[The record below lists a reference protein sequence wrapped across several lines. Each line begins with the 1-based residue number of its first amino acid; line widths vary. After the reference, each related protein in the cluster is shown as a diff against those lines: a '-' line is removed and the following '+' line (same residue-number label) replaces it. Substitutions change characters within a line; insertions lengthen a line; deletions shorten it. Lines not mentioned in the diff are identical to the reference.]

1 MSKEATS
8 VRFGLTFKRSTIG
21 GAAALA
27 FAATPAYSLTLGEA
41 EVMSGLNQKF
51 QAEIDLGAVSPGEL
65 GGLSVGVASYAD
77 YQRANMEAGGVERDF
92 RFEIVGQGND
102 AAIQITS
109 DNLISEP
116 LVVFLLE
123 ARWQRGRLL
132 REYAIFLDPID
143 LDEERQYAPR
153 VAEPEVAPLPE
164 PEIIAELSPKPS
176 DAEIGRTP
184 LRAPVSSPIHPDA
197 LPELPYHYGPVKKGV
212 SGIQVATE
220 LAQGTVLTAEQM
232 LMALFEVNPVA
243 FHGNVN
249 GLDAGFVLR
258 IPDAVDI
265 ASINS
270 EVASEEISRHNSAW
284 RRHVSKGGGNKVA
297 VPPLSVAE
305 AQQDD
310 AELSS
315 ASQESTDDDLDD
327 EFADEDEGS
336 AALDSDADAS
346 AAGNDADG
354 ALDEDDV
361 SEAVSDFE
369 EASAE
374 DRLELVAPD
383 DGNDEDT
390 ALAETSTSSNPEV
403 AAAEAESASLRVEN
417 SKLREQLTETESLLL
432 DIRALLI
439 ARSDELSD
447 LKARIARLEGGGQGS
462 GDYSDELEVVSAPLS
477 QGGDSAESG
486 GTSDDGLEPTSS
498 AGESTSAVP
507 KPKPSAPQAPNQAN
521 GASASDNI
529 GSKISKTYDSV
540 LLSVISIGWLILL
553 PLILL
558 LLIIVLFLVRRRK
571 KDDESEFEVTA
582 SSVDEI
588 ETESEAKSD
597 FAERD
602 DGHDSSYAAPGME
615 VSTGSM
621 EDFGDDFVDEL
632 AKEELHEKQEDDDE
646 FDDLDDSVI
655 LDDESDEDIAEL
667 DGFDIDDEVAEDIDV
682 LALAIDDDAA
692 DDEGLEVS
700 TADPEDDDLLSFDE
714 SDYQTPKEPEAPV
727 EMDATED
734 DLDFDLG
741 DFEMSNPESA
751 AEVALDMPADDVD
764 EDFGLDDSAADSGA
778 LESSLASVELD
789 DEAKAPEAD
798 DASSLDDLVIDSR
811 TRDELV
817 EVDSSDADFDLDPDL
832 DDQIESLSSDDAAA
846 LGAKTPSVEATP
858 ASGDADED
866 IAAFAGGDQANT
878 KLDLARAYMEMG
890 DDDEARSLLQEVIAE
905 ADGPTKAEAEAA
917 LAEIG

>member
-8 VRFGLTFKRSTIG
+8 VRFGLTFKRSTITIG

-65 GGLSVGVASYAD
+65 GGLSVGVAPYAD

-143 LDEERQYAPR
+143 LNAKRQYAPR

-164 PEIIAELSPKPS
+164 PDIIAELSPKPS
-176 DAEIGRTP
+176 DAEIGKTP
-184 LRAPVSSPIHPDA
+184 RRAPVRNST

-220 LAQGTVLTAEQM
+220 LAQGTTLTPEQM

-265 ASINS
+265 SSISS
-270 EVASEEISRHNSAW
+270 EVASEEISRHNTAW
-284 RRHVSKGGGNKVA
+284 RRHVSKSGDNKEA

-305 AQQDD
+305 VLQDD
-310 AELSS
+310 AELIS
-315 ASQESTDDDLDD
+315 ASQESTDDDLDE

-336 AALDSDADAS
+336 AAIDSDADAS
-346 AAGNDADG
+346 AASNDADG

-369 EASAE
+369 EASSE

-383 DGNDEDT
+383 NGNDQDT
-390 ALAETSTSSNPEV
+390 TLAETSISSNPEV

-447 LKARIARLEGGGQGS
+447 LKARIERLEGGGQGS

-486 GTSDDGLEPTSS
+486 RASD
-498 AGESTSAVP
+498 GESTSAAP
-507 KPKPSAPQAPNQAN
+507 KPKPSTPQTPNQEN

-540 LLSVISIGWLILL
+540 VLALISIGWLILL

-558 LLIIVLFLVRRRK
+558 LLIVVLFLVRRRK
-571 KDDESEFEVTA
+571 KDDEPEFEVTA

-588 ETESEAKSD
+588 ETGSEAKSD
-597 FAERD
+597 FTERD

-632 AKEELHEKQEDDDE
+632 AKEELHEKQEDDDG
-646 FDDLDDSVI
+646 LDNSLI
-655 LDDESDEDIAEL
+655 LEDESGEDIAVL
-667 DGFDIDDEVAEDIDV
+667 DGFDIDDEVTEDIDV
-682 LALAIDDDAA
+682 PAPAIDD
-692 DDEGLEVS
+692 EELEVS
-700 TADPEDDDLLSFDE
+700 TVGREDDDLLSFDE
-714 SDYQTPKEPEAPV
+714 SDYEMPKEPEAPV
-727 EMDATED
+727 EMYATED
-734 DLDFDLG
+734 DLDFNLG
-741 DFEMSNPESA
+741 DFQISDPKSA
-751 AEVALDMPADDVD
+751 AEVALDMPAVDVD
-764 EDFGLDDSAADSGA
+764 EDFGLDDSAADLEA
-778 LESSLASVELD
+778 LEGSFASVD
-789 DEAKAPEAD
+789 DEAEAPETD
-798 DASSLDDLVIDSR
+798 DASSLDYIVIDSGN
-811 TRDELV
+811 RDEIV
-817 EVDSSDADFDLDPDL
+817 EVDSLDADFDLDPDL
-832 DDQIESLSSDDAAA
+832 DDQIEILSSDNAAA
-846 LGAKTPSVEATP
+846 IGAEAPSVRAKR
-858 ASGDADED
+858 ASGDAD

-890 DDDEARSLLQEVIAE
+890 HDDEARSLLQEVIAE